1 MLHSPHQTTYLAL
14 GSNRGD
20 KMHWLQ
26 QAVKLIFE
34 HIGNITAVSKIY
46 KTPAWGFEGNDFLNA
61 CIEVSTRLS
70 AEKTLEKLLR
80 IEEELGRVR
89 SKNGYDNRN
98 IDLDIVFFGNE
109 QKQDKNLTVPHPKMS
124 ERRFVLAP
132 LADIAPD
139 LIHPIRKQSISE
151 LLQKTSDRSEIEE
164 TKEKLEIPKLSLEG
178 LNHLAIEGVIG
189 AGKSSLTRMIAEDF
203 NGKPV
208 LERFKDNPFLPK
220 YYKEP
225 QRYAFALEM
234 SFLAERYQQLNS
246 QLIHHPKSN
255 HQLTISDYDASKSL
269 IFAEITLP
277 REEFLLYK
285 KLFDIIHKNLPLP
298 DLYVYLYQT
307 TDRLLENIKK
317 RGRDY
322 EQGITAEYLE
332 KLNKGYM
339 EFIQS
344 QSKLKVKTIDVSG
357 MDFMENREDYLK
369 VLREIMG

>member
-1 MLHSPHQTTYLAL
+1 MPHSPHQTTYLAL

-26 QAVKLIFE
+26 KAVKLIFE

-139 LIHPIRKQSISE
+139 LIHPIKKQSISE

-234 SFLAERYQQLNS
+234 SFLAERYQQFIDHTGQYELF
-246 QLIHHPKSN
+246 HDFV
-255 HQLTISDYDASKSL
+255 ISDYDFNKSM
-269 IFAEITLP
+269 IFAEITLQP
-277 REEFLLYK
+277 EELLLYK
-285 KLFDIIHKNLPLP
+285 KLFQIIHKNLPRP

-322 EQGITAEYLE
+322 EQNISAEYLE
-332 KLNKGYM
+332 KLNKRYL
-339 EFIQS
+339 EFIKS
-344 QSKLKVKTIDVSG
+344 QSTLNIKIIDISELNFVK
-357 MDFMENREDYLK
+357 NREDYLM
-369 VLREIMG
+369 VLREIVS